1 MAIPARIV
9 DFLERH
15 SVPYEV
21 MRHSVAYTAQ
31 ELAAVEHVKG
41 RCHAKVVVVQTDGD
55 RVLAVVPADH
65 RVNLDKLGRLIGRAA
80 SLVAESEFDLMFP
93 DCDRGTMPPFGALYN
108 LTTYVDRSLTLDPF
122 IVFEAGT
129 HTDAIR
135 MTYGDF
141 EKLARPH
148 VAEFAEKLH

>member
-9 DFLERH
+9 DFLERN

-41 RCHAKVVVVQTDGD
+41 RYHAKVVVVQTNGD
-55 RVLAVVPADH
+55 RILAVVPADH
-65 RVNLDKLGRLIGRAA
+65 RVNLDKVSRITGRPAT
-80 SLVAESEFDLMFP
+80 LVAESEFDLMFP

-108 LTTYVDRSLTLDPF
+108 LTTYVDRSLTQDDY

-135 MTYGDF
+135 MKYADF
-141 EKLARPH
+141 ERLAKPR

>member
-9 DFLERH
+9 DFLERN

-21 MRHSVAYTAQ
+21 VRHSVAYTAQ

-41 RCHAKVVVVQTDGD
+41 RYHAKVVVVQTDGE

-65 RVNLDKLGRLIGRAA
+65 RVNLDKLGRITGKQ
-80 SLVAESEFDLMFP
+80 STLVAESEFDLMFP
-93 DCDRGTMPPFGALYN
+93 DCDRGTMPPFGTLYN
-108 LTTYVDRSLTLDPF
+108 LTTYVDKSLTHDEF

-129 HTDAIR
+129 HTEAIR
-135 MTYGDF
+135 MTYADF
-141 EKLARPH
+141 ERLAKPR